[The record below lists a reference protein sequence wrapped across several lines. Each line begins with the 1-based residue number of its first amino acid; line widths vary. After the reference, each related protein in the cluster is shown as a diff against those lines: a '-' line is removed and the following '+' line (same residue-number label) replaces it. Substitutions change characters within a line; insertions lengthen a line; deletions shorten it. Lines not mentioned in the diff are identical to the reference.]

1 MFLNVSISMGRMHVT
16 MSPSD
21 ADVRE
26 AGFVLLGEPLAIDLA
41 NTIKLAAEPP
51 VDLLADEAKNT
62 VFWSL
67 EHDRLPEPA
76 SVPSLPESLALRSA
90 LHSLLTSIE
99 RGVPP
104 EGSAVGYVNEVARRT
119 RVTTELVRTGPS
131 VAAQAYWQA
140 DDAADIALSAVAQS
154 AIDFLTG
161 PSAHLLRVC
170 AAPHCGMMF
179 VATNSKRRWCT
190 PNGCGNR
197 ERVARHSRQ
206 RQGSTV

>member
-1 MFLNVSISMGRMHVT
+1 MHVT
-16 MSPSD
+16 MSPND

-26 AGFVLLGEPLAIDLA
+26 AGFVLMGEPLAVDLA

-51 VDLLADEAKNT
+51 LDLLADDAHNT

-76 SVPSLPESLALRSA
+76 GVPSLSESLALRSA
-90 LHSLLTSIE
+90 LHSLLASIE

-104 EGSAVGYVNEVARRT
+104 EESSVSYVNEVARRA
-119 RVTTELVRTGPS
+119 RVTTELVPTKSS
-131 VAAQAYWQA
+131 VAAQACGQA

-170 AAPHCGMMF
+170 AAPRCGMMF

-206 RQGSTV
+206 RQGSLV